1 MTSRTLDKIT
11 RASVF
16 LKCENFQRTG
26 SFKFR
31 GAYNTLSLLSP
42 EEKRVGIITHSS
54 GNHAQAIS
62 LAASILGIPATIV
75 MPKDAPIVKVNA
87 TREYGANIVFCENS
101 LESRISTTNKI
112 IFETNRVMIHPY
124 DNNHVIYGQGTA
136 AYEMI
141 KEIGKLDLVL
151 APLGGGGLLSGT
163 AISVKGLCPSACI
176 IGVEPAIADDAY
188 RSMKLGK
195 IIPSNYPNTIADG
208 LRTSLCDRTYNII
221 RKLVNEIITVSE
233 REILEGMKFLWERLK
248 TIVEPSGA
256 VPLAALLSHK
266 IETKGKKIGV
276 IISGGNV
283 MLDDFFNSLE
293 KKISS

>member
-1 MTSRTLDKIT
+1 MWK
-11 RASVF
+11 A
-16 LKCENFQRTG
+16 FQE
-26 SFKFR
+26 
-31 GAYNTLSLLSP
+31 L
-42 EEKRVGIITHSS
+42 E
-54 GNHAQAIS
+54 
-62 LAASILGIPATIV
+62 ILGWIGSKRPRMVSVQAEGCAPMV
-75 MPKDAPIVKVNA
+75 KAFQDGLDHAEPWPDA
-87 TREYGANIVFCENS
+87 
-101 LESRISTTNKI
+101 
-112 IFETNRVMIHPY
+112 H
-124 DNNHVIYGQGTA
+124 
-136 AYEMI
+136 
-141 KEIGKLDLVL
+141 
-151 APLGGGGLLSGT
+151 
-163 AISVKGLCPSACI
+163 
-176 IGVEPAIADDAY
+176 
-188 RSMKLGK
+188 
-195 IIPSNYPNTIADG
+195 TIADG